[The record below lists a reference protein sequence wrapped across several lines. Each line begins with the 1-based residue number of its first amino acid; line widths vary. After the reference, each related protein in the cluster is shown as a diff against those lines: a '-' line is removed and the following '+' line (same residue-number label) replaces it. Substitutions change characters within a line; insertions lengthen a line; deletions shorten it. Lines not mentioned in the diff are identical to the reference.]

1 MNFEIQDCEDVDV
14 IDQIIKTVTNISFRI
29 LAIPAMNHKLWY
41 AFHIDV
47 ADDVGNKMYGNFT
60 NVNERFNE
68 GS

>member
-1 MNFEIQDCEDVDV
+1 MIFEIQDVDV
-14 IDQIIKTVTNISFRI
+14 IDQNYQKRHQHFVSNMAG
-29 LAIPAMNHKLWY
+29 LAIPAMNHKLCY
-41 AFHIDV
+41 GFFIDV